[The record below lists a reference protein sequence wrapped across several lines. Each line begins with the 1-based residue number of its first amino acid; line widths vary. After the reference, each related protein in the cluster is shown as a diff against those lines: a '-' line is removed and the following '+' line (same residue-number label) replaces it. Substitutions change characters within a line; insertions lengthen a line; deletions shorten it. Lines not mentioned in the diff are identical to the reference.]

1 MLKQIHEFSS
11 HATNRYFI
19 PNWGRYI
26 LLWMKAL
33 ITTVS
38 MEKRMEQQ
46 KNIIMILL
54 LTNLAMYLT

>member
-1 MLKQIHEFSS
+1 
-11 HATNRYFI
+11 
-19 PNWGRYI
+19 
-26 LLWMKAL
+26 MKAL

-54 LTNLAMYLT
+54 LMSLAMYLTQ